1 MSSLDKVVIEGG
13 ASSEDKNYFTET
25 RDREYKITLSVTT
38 EQADDIKLFPSL
50 VTRNRLWLQKYL
62 SWWVSSF
69 LFLWTFLGIFFL
81 QHQNCIK

>member
-62 SWWVSSF
+62 S
-69 LFLWTFLGIFFL
+69 
-81 QHQNCIK
+81 